1 MPETKCPHPPH
12 QFLVLSLSL
21 VFIDIGIANNNAL
34 TADIPPLSLCDCD
47 TSLGPMAMAAT
58 HEENKDDRGITRR

>member
-1 MPETKCPHPPH
+1 MPETKCLHPPH
-12 QFLVLSLSL
+12 QFLVLSL

-47 TSLGPMAMAAT
+47 TSLGPVTAT
-58 HEENKDDRGITRR
+58 HEENEDDHGITRR